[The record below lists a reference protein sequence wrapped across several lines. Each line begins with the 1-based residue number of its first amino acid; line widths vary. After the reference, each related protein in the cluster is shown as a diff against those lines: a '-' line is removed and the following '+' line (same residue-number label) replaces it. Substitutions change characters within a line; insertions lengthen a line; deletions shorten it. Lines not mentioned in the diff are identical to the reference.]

1 MVTVLEK
8 YQEIIHLP
16 HHESLVHK
24 RMSLEERAYQ
34 FGSFAALNGFKEQ
47 IKDTERVVDKKPR
60 LSSDELDALD
70 YKFKW
75 LIQNLYQKPSIWLT
89 YFVKDKDKNGGYI
102 LNRKV
107 TVFKINMEKKKL
119 ITTKKEEIPL
129 KNILDI
135 TLSTED
141 FKSL

>member
-16 HHESLVHK
+16 HHESLAHK

-34 FGSFAALNGFKEQ
+34 FGAFAALTGFKEQ
-47 IKDTERVVDKKPR
+47 IKDAERVVDKKPV
-60 LSSDELDALD
+60 LSSDELDVLD

-75 LIQNLYQKPSIWLT
+75 LIQNLYQKPLIWLT

-107 TVFKINMEKKKL
+107 TVFKINMEKKRL